1 MTALT
6 GKYTLSQYFEQ
17 EIQSQTRHEYLD
29 GKIIAMTGG
38 TPTHNR
44 IISNLLVAL
53 YTGLKNQPYAVFV
66 TDQRLWI
73 PERQIATYPDIMV
86 VSEPLTYQE
95 GRKDTLIN
103 PVLIAEVLSAATA
116 NYDREEKFAA
126 YRTIATFQEYLLISQ
141 EKCYIEHFQKEGD
154 CWLFTAYESDRIIH
168 LNSLGIQIV
177 IADVYHKIILENNS
191 NIRKIVKR

>member
-53 YTGLKNQPYAVFV
+53 YTGLKNQPYTVFV

-86 VSEPLTYQE
+86 MPEPLTYQE

-103 PVLIAEVLSAATA
+103 PVLITEVLSSSTA

-141 EKCYIEHFQKEGD
+141 EKCYIEHFQKEGAPQSGSLPD
-154 CWLFTAYESDRIIH
+154 RWLFTPYESDGMIN
-168 LNSLGIQIV
+168 LKSLGIEIA
-177 IADVYHKIILENNS
+177 IADVYHKIILENN
-191 NIRKIVKR
+191 